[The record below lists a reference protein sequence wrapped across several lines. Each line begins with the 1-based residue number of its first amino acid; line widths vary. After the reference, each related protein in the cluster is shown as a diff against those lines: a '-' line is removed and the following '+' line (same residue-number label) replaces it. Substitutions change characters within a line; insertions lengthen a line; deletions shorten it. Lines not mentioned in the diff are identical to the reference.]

1 MHCLS
6 YKNILN
12 LGTLHLHHLALPP
25 PESFNGVGTRQL
37 FPAAEDKRVDQA
49 CDCQNT
55 SDDGTGSTFGEE
67 VSNFAESGIGKD

>member
-12 LGTLHLHHLALPP
+12 LVTLQSHHLALPP
-25 PESFNGVGTRQL
+25 SEAFNDIGPRQL
-37 FPAAEDKRVDQA
+37 FPAAEDERVDQA
-49 CDCQNT
+49 CDCQYT

-67 VSNFAESGIGKD
+67 VSNHAESGIGKD